1 MVNTGGSIM
10 ISEYTIRIKHKPKL
24 TEEELKHL
32 YNCLAVAI
40 PIGTKHNY
48 SIWFKKD
55 NDLPEE
61 LDIK

>member
-1 MVNTGGSIM
+1 M

-48 SIWFKKD
+48 SVWFKKD
-55 NDLPEE
+55 NNLPEE